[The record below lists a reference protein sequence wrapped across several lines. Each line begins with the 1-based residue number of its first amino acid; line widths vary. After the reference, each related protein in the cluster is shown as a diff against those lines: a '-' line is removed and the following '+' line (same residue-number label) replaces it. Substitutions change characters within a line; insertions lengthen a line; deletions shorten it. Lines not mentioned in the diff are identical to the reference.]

1 MNKLLTGT
9 IGAILLV
16 SPLAY
21 AQEQKSDKTSQ
32 DMKQAIEWERA
43 KDRAAERQ
51 ARIEARHPN
60 SEQSADRLVRE
71 QKETD
76 GRKVKDTQAPG
87 ARRDRPDR

>member
-9 IGAILLV
+9 ICALLLV

-32 DMKQAIEWERA
+32 DMKQAIEWEHF

-51 ARIEARHPN
+51 ASKEARHPN
-60 SEQSADRLVRE
+60 ADQSADRLVRE

-87 ARRDRPDR
+87 AKRDQPDR